1 MKNYYIII
9 DTETTITDKVVD
21 FGAVVCDSKGNIVDS
36 IAVMVLETFGVDEL
50 FYDTAA
56 KGIWARESINR
67 RVENYNSL
75 IDSGDRIIASVKV
88 INNWLASMVARYNPT
103 LTAYNIAF
111 DNAKCAN
118 TGIELGMFTKSF
130 CLWSAAVGNICHTKA
145 YRKFV
150 MQNHLFNT
158 RTEKGNMTYSTTA
171 ESVCGYIKGVFSTEP
186 HTALEDARDF
196 ELPILINIIK
206 RKGWDT
212 NIKAYNWRDFQVKDL
227 FIAK

>member
-67 RVENYNSL
+67 RMANYNTL
-75 IDSGDRIIASVKV
+75 LDSGDRIIASVKV
-88 INNWLASMVARYNPT
+88 INNWLASIAARYNPT

-111 DNAKCAN
+111 DNAKCQN

-196 ELPILINIIK
+196 ELPILVNIIK

-212 NIKAYNWRDFQVKDL
+212 NIKAYNWRDFQVKDW
-227 FIAK
+227 FVAK

>member
-36 IAVMVLETFGVDEL
+36 IAVMVLEAFGVDEL

-67 RVENYNSL
+67 RVDNYNSL
-75 IDSGDRIIASVKV
+75 LDSGDRIIASVKV

-158 RTEKGNMTYSTTA
+158 RTDKGNMTYSTTA